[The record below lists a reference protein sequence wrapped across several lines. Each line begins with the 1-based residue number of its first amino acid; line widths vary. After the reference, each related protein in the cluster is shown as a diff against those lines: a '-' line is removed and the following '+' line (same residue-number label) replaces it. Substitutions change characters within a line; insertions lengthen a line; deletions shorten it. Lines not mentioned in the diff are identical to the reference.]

1 MNDNWNGRG
10 PSMAATR
17 AEAVQLEAMGLDD
30 EAVFR
35 SDLLLQSLDLAVLK
49 LHDGAATGT
58 DQMVVMPL
66 MGDIVVLRLRT
77 EMAGLSDAGVAKQVQ
92 RAVNRGEPEVGIFFG
107 QLMVHGLRRDVF
119 LPEKRREN
127 ELTLARQLEL
137 MLRQVLPK
145 HLHFFRRFIHDV
157 RYAEEADIK
166 NESAVEGQEG
176 SLVKNIRWS
185 IDEWKGAW
193 L

>member
-1 MNDNWNGRG
+1 
-10 PSMAATR
+10 MAATR

-92 RAVNRGEPEVGIFFG
+92 RAVNRGEPEVGIFFWPTDG
-107 QLMVHGLRRDVF
+107 TW
-119 LPEKRREN
+119 P
-127 ELTLARQLEL
+127 
-137 MLRQVLPK
+137 PP
-145 HLHFFRRFIHDV
+145 
-157 RYAEEADIK
+157 
-166 NESAVEGQEG
+166 
-176 SLVKNIRWS
+176 
-185 IDEWKGAW
+185 
-193 L
+193 

>member
-1 MNDNWNGRG
+1 
-10 PSMAATR
+10 
-17 AEAVQLEAMGLDD
+17 
-30 EAVFR
+30 
-35 SDLLLQSLDLAVLK
+35 
-49 LHDGAATGT
+49 
-58 DQMVVMPL
+58 

>member
-1 MNDNWNGRG
+1 
-10 PSMAATR
+10 
-17 AEAVQLEAMGLDD
+17 
-30 EAVFR
+30 
-35 SDLLLQSLDLAVLK
+35 
-49 LHDGAATGT
+49 
-58 DQMVVMPL
+58 
-66 MGDIVVLRLRT
+66 
-77 EMAGLSDAGVAKQVQ
+77 
-92 RAVNRGEPEVGIFFG
+92 
-107 QLMVHGLRRDVF
+107 
-119 LPEKRREN
+119 
-127 ELTLARQLEL
+127 